1 MKQVIFNRLSVQ
13 DFKGV
18 NKKEIELSDG
28 VNVIYGA
35 NRTGKTSLLDALY
48 WVLFGKSLLG
58 DTRFGIMPINK
69 LSAVPC
75 VELRLEIDAVP
86 RTLTRKLKDGGAT
99 DCMID
104 GVPIKVRDYEQW
116 VENNV
121 MPIDRFKL
129 FSNPLYFSGLGWQEQ
144 RQLFTSFFENP
155 DAADVLVV
163 MEREGVK
170 PSAGF
175 LELIGK
181 MKPED
186 IQAKMKVEI
195 TELDTQK
202 TKDQAVADH
211 LTAEIAK
218 SEAVSVPELETE
230 RAKLAQE
237 WDEATERAKRQE
249 AAREE
254 VSAAVCKRSNL
265 RQDAED
271 VQQKIRRFNEDNS
284 ADAAAIKARM
294 VAKKEHKQKL
304 ADEWKRANVEVIKT
318 TCPTCGQALSADVV
332 NCGETLKA
340 NRLKDIEERGKKCN
354 DELAEFQAE
363 LDKIAERKCPELETE
378 YAEKKAEFEKQQ
390 GIVDNL
396 DAKIDAP
403 VESIGTLRARLD
415 EIGKLIAE
423 SGKVDDKKTERAEL
437 VATIAKTARE
447 IEIRERVQKDAG
459 QYILY
464 SAQAA
469 VEAVNAQFSQVKI
482 ELFDYQKNGVVKPTF
497 KLLFNGVD
505 FGDTSS
511 TERVLIGLEI
521 NAYLKTA
528 LGASVPTI
536 IDNFESYKSIPFTDL
551 PRQSIVSAVSD
562 TEDINIMNIG
572 G

>member
-1 MKQVIFNRLSVQ
+1 MKQVIINRLSVQ

-18 NKKEIELSDG
+18 DKKEIEFSDG

-69 LSAVPC
+69 LSAVPS
-75 VELRLEIDAVP
+75 VELELYIDGSEHK
-86 RTLTRKLKDGGAT
+86 LTRKINDAGMT
-99 DCMID
+99 QCMID

-116 VENNV
+116 VEQNI
-121 MPIDRFKL
+121 MPVDRFKL
-129 FSNPLYFSGLGWQEQ
+129 FSNPLYFSGLNWQEQ

-155 DAADVLVV
+155 ESADVLSV
-163 MEREGVK
+163 MEREGIK

-175 LELIGK
+175 LELVEK

-195 TELDTQK
+195 SSLDTQK

-211 LTAEIAK
+211 LAAEIVK
-218 SEAVSVPELETE
+218 SENVSVPELEAE
-230 RAKLAQE
+230 RANLTQE
-237 WDEATERAKRQE
+237 WDAATERAKGYE
-249 AAREE
+249 TEREKSNAE
-254 VSAAVCKRSNL
+254 YRKLSNL
-265 RQDAED
+265 KADAEE
-271 VQQKIRRFNEDNS
+271 VQQKIRQFNRNREMRL
-284 ADAAAIKARM
+284 AELKMIKANAEKRIQ
-294 VAKKEHKQKL
+294 AK
-304 ADEWKRANVEVIKT
+304 ADEWKKAQAREITT
-318 TCPTCGQALSADVV
+318 TCPTCEQALPESEINNGQHMKDVLIAAIE
-332 NCGETLKA
+332 GEGARLKEQLKA
-340 NRLKDIEERGKKCN
+340 YEKDIEE
-354 DELAEFQAE
+354 AEQ
-363 LDKIAERKCPELETE
+363 LNGDDLIKE
-378 YAEKKAEFEKQQ
+378 YAAKMKEVAVQQ
-390 GIVDNL
+390 EVVKSLQVANPQI
-396 DAKIDAP
+396 
-403 VESIGTLRARLD
+403 ESIGDLRTRLD

-423 SGKVDDKKTERAEL
+423 SGKVDDKKSERAEL
-437 VATIAKTARE
+437 VAKIEKNARE
-447 IEIRERVQKDAG
+447 IEIRERVQKDSG

-521 NAYLKTA
+521 NEFLKTT

-536 IDNFESYKSIPFTDL
+536 IDNFESYRSIPFEAL
-551 PRQSIVSAVSD
+551 PRQSIVSFVS
-562 TEDINIMNIG
+562 EDGEMNIQYI
-572 G
+572 